1 MIYFLIAANLV
12 MGGFFIW
19 RYPTLPP
26 QFPLFY
32 SRPTG
37 EDQIADFW
45 LIFLLPFLMNMFF
58 VINNYLSKRLF
69 PNNNFITPLIKIIN
83 GFLILGF
90 SLIFFKIILLIS

>member
-1 MIYFLIAANLV
+1 MIYLLILANLA
-12 MGGFFIW
+12 MGGVFIW

-26 QFPLFY
+26 QLPLFY
-32 SRPTG
+32 SRPMG
-37 EDQIADFW
+37 EDQIVDFW

-69 PNNNFITPLIKIIN
+69 PNNDFIIKLIKIAN

>member
-32 SRPTG
+32 SRPAG